1 MSKSKGGMIDKIKIY
16 FPNSVFCGKTDCW
29 KKIKENRYTE
39 TYKYARKSLS
49 HPHPLILEFNKGKK
63 HITIM
68 GSLRKWLLGET
79 SLVDLTERS
88 MNRIAVLLADSLN
101 MPLTEFLKGKITQ
114 CEIGLNVRTKISP
127 LKILPNIVAYKS
139 FPRDDSYELDG
150 TVYFGT
156 KNSSREIVI
165 YDKSKEIISHYQGK
179 DFETIQNVQNALA
192 KRGYHFLRIE
202 IRLPNQKSF
211 KHLHFYQIKYFGD
224 ILSYWK
230 ELYFLWVSEMKELI
244 YYSGIKLSKE
254 MDVNEYK
261 TADMLQKD
269 SYYSVMKNI
278 EKYCH
283 SKTAKGLK
291 SKRYKER
298 KLVKSVIEK
307 YGNRKSYNAYTL
319 KTDIAKTL
327 LLIKR
332 KENINLLFLYKALW
346 SVQK

>member
-16 FPNSVFCGKTDCW
+16 FPNSVFCGKADCW

-49 HPHPLILEFNKGKK
+49 HPHSLTLEFNKGKK

-101 MPLTEFLKGKITQ
+101 MPLIEFLKGKITQ

-165 YDKSKEIISHYQGK
+165 YDKSKEIISHCQGK
-179 DFETIQNVQNALA
+179 DFETIQNVQNVLA

-211 KHLHFYQIKYFGD
+211 KHLHFNQIKYFGD

-261 TADMLQKD
+261 TADMLQNS

-278 EKYCH
+278 EKYCR
-283 SKTAKGLK
+283 SKTSKGLK
-291 SKRYKER
+291 SKRHKER

-319 KTDIAKTL
+319 KSDIAKTL
-327 LLIKR
+327 LLIRR
-332 KENINLLFLYKALW
+332 KENINLLFLCKTLW
-346 SVQK
+346 NVK